1 MINLKFAG
9 QYEENIQIEKDNKVC
24 VVNYNKYIEFYKYFY
39 ERTNIFL
46 ENKEITKKDC
56 VFIDVTNVGSIIKE
70 LEFKKNTL
78 LYDYIQ
84 IKYDEMDIMEKDEF
98 YESFLK
104 QLNTLKKS
112 INLEFDIIPED
123 TIDKVVMQNINIDI
137 KYENLI
143 EEFKKILQYLLSY
156 NFNKTYFIFYDSR
169 LLDINKDL
177 VNCYSFDFNPHLNA
191 CEYNIL
197 IINEVKELNYDNLI
211 NYLKALWP
219 IDYYDD
225 EIENLVDDYF
235 KYGIHLS
242 KFITKKEKLYLLGAI
257 LKKNYSLNQEISCN
271 KTIFDS
277 IIKSFID
284 NI

>member
-1 MINLKFAG
+1 MINLKLAG
-9 QYEENIQIEKDNKVC
+9 QYEENIQIEKENKVL

-56 VFIDVTNVGSIIKE
+56 IFIDVTSVGAIIKE

-84 IKYDEMDIMEKDEF
+84 IKYNEMDITEKDKF
-98 YESFLK
+98 YDAFLN
-104 QLNTLKKS
+104 QIEALKHS
-112 INLEFDIIPED
+112 INIEFKIIPED
-123 TIDKVVMQNINIDI
+123 TIDKVVMQNIDVGIR
-137 KYENLI
+137 YEILI
-143 EEFKKILQYLLSY
+143 EEFSKILQFVLKY
-156 NFNKTYFIFYDSR
+156 NFNKTFVIFYDSR
-169 LLDINKDL
+169 LLSIDKDL
-177 VNCYSFDFNPHLNA
+177 INCYSFDFNPYLGAH
-191 CEYNIL
+191 EYNIL
-197 IINEVKELNYDNLI
+197 ITNEVRELNYGTLI
-211 NYLKALWP
+211 NYLKDLWP
-219 IDYYDD
+219 IDYYDE

-242 KFITKKEKLYLLGAI
+242 KFITRKEKLYLLSII
-257 LKKNYSLNQEISCN
+257 LNKKYNLNQEILCD